1 MHELGELGVH
11 SSVRWNRQ
19 PPPTRMLL
27 VCFGMRIRI
36 RMTIQIQ
43 SAIDK
48 AAASSEI
55 CIRMYIPKSHRTN
68 IIHRSPFDPIQR
80 RRP

>member
-55 CIRMYIPKSHRTN
+55 CIYTYVHTKVTPNKYHPQIP
-68 IIHRSPFDPIQR
+68 F
-80 RRP
+80 